1 MYIQSYK
8 DENIKY
14 NTRLVTRGFEE
25 ENLNEICN
33 LFVGRKFFAYYRH
46 NY

>member
-14 NTRLVTRGFEE
+14 KDRLVTRGFDE
-25 ENLNEICN
+25 ENLNKIW
-33 LFVGRKFFAYYRH
+33 KD
-46 NY
+46 